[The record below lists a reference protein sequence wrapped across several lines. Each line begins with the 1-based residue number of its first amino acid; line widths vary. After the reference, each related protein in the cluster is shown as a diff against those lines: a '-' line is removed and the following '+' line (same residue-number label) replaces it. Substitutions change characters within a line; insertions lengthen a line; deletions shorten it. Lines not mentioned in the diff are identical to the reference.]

1 MKAELRKCV
10 FETATLKSSSEDK
23 EVKIQ
28 VRRRWRNYLNDEDD
42 RCMQRLDGEKWFKG
56 DGKFLRDRMIEIRV
70 KQW

>member
-28 VRRRWRNYLNDEDD
+28 VRRR
-42 RCMQRLDGEKWFKG
+42 
-56 DGKFLRDRMIEIRV
+56 
-70 KQW
+70 